1 MPAPTP
7 QSPAPKLEVDLV
19 GGGRFVLA
27 DQHPDNFTLI
37 VFYRGWHCPI
47 CRSYLTQLHRAL
59 SNLDALGV
67 TTVTVSGDSERRA
80 RQSVDEWKLEGM
92 NVGYGQTAASMPAWG
107 LYVSKGVKEPE
118 PDLFAEPGIY
128 LVRPDNTI
136 YMAALNSMPAARP
149 RIDDLVGAVRFFIEN
164 DYPAR
169 GET

>member
-7 QSPAPKLEVDLV
+7 QSPAPNLEVDLV

-47 CRSYLTQLHRAL
+47 CRTYLAQLHRAL
-59 SNLDALGV
+59 GDLDALGV
-67 TTVTVSGDSERRA
+67 TTVAVSADSEQRA
-80 RQSVDEWKLEGM
+80 RQSVDEWKLDNM
-92 NVGYGQTAASMPAWG
+92 HVGYGQTVASMRAWG